1 MNMKKVKATEYI
13 MNDCTMKPA
22 ARLGLKTDA
31 MSVFSAE
38 QGRGIGLYYPI
49 SGMFEP
55 NKDWRMT
62 FSTPLIEA
70 TGLSGEA

>member
-1 MNMKKVKATEYI
+1 MKKVKATDYI
-13 MNDCTMKPA
+13 VHDCTMKPA

-31 MSVFSAE
+31 MSVFSAD

-55 NKDWRMT
+55 NAGWRLT
-62 FSTPLIEA
+62 FSKALINA
-70 TGLSGEA
+70 TGLDSEY